1 MINIATFSSENIPIA
16 VSAVY
21 YFVGDNGNIL
31 RPISTDVLGWDI
43 TNKTPV
49 SDFLKDNLKSQSGL
63 GIGFPKIE
71 TAINIAG
78 YRKLYYYDEKE
89 NHAAWH
95 YVKNGVT
102 LPLHFTTLA
111 AAKKLIKKI
120 TTPPVVTPIQPK
132 EPIIPITFVKLTV
145 K

>member
-1 MINIATFSSENIPIA
+1 MKQISTFSSENIPIA

-43 TNKTPV
+43 TNKTPI
-49 SDFLKDNLKSQSGL
+49 SEFLKDNLKSEVGI

-71 TAINIAG
+71 TSVNIAG

-111 AAKKLIKKI
+111 AAKKLVKKV
-120 TTPPVVTPIQPK
+120 TPPKVVEQVK
-132 EPIIPITFVKLTV
+132 ETIVPITFVKLI
-145 K
+145 KK